1 MVLTLFPPTFWGN
14 VTQLYFQGYLV
25 MLSCDRFD
33 VTRLIISTDIY
44 IYISIISTD
53 IYVYI
58 CTYWYICVF
67 LYVYISVE
75 EFNFLKKKNWGT
87 MKGLESISDF
97 LNQKATE

>member
-67 LYVYISVE
+67 MYVYISVE
-75 EFNFLKKKNWGT
+75 EFNFLKKKLGYYERIREYQW
-87 MKGLESISDF
+87 LP
-97 LNQKATE
+97 

>member
-1 MVLTLFPPTFWGN
+1 
-14 VTQLYFQGYLV
+14 

-58 CTYWYICVF
+58 CTY
-67 LYVYISVE
+67 
-75 EFNFLKKKNWGT
+75 
-87 MKGLESISDF
+87 
-97 LNQKATE
+97 